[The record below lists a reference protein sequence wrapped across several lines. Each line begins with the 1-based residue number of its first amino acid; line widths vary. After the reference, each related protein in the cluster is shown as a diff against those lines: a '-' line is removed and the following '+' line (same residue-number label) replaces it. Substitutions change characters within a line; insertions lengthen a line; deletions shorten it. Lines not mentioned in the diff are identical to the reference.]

1 VANPIAPNATKPSVI
16 SATPNATNDTHWR
29 RIFSL
34 TRASA
39 PSMHESEV
47 ERWRAE
53 RIEGWVRWDCFDRV
67 IEYVGW

>member
-1 VANPIAPNATKPSVI
+1 
-16 SATPNATNDTHWR
+16 
-29 RIFSL
+29 
-34 TRASA
+34 
-39 PSMHESEV
+39 MHESEV